1 MYPGRK
7 TAADTTR
14 KLVRRFYD
22 QFWNAGHED
31 AAPRIVAPD
40 AVIRGTLGAA
50 APGPQGLV
58 DYAHRM
64 SDAFG
69 DLRME
74 VQEVIVDRDRA
85 AARITLTG
93 THRAEALGCPA
104 SGHRV
109 RHECVALFRT
119 AHGRIVEVTVHGDLS
134 ALREQL
140 LVRHTAAAG
149 GERHH

>member
-22 QFWNAGHED
+22 QFWNSRNYG
-31 AAPRIVAPD
+31 AAERIVGPHAI
-40 AVIRGTLGAA
+40 IRGTLDFRGLERYAEQFTGAF
-50 APGPQGLV
+50 
-58 DYAHRM
+58 R
-64 SDAFG
+64 

-74 VQEVIVDRDRA
+74 IQEVIVDRDRA
-85 AARITLTG
+85 AARIAWTG
-93 THRAEALGCPA
+93 THVGEALGCPA
-104 SGHRV
+104 SGREV

-119 AHGRIVEVTVHGDLS
+119 AHGRIVEVTVHGDLC

-140 LVRHTAAAG
+140 ATIGDPAQ
-149 GERHH
+149 RHH